1 MRSIQEIL
9 AAFSKKVREIN
20 MLKRTPILALF
31 IACVIAAAVV
41 YFIEI
46 PARSFTYRQLILL
59 YILSYCV
66 ALGIA
71 LYFDPIAAETKK
83 KYLKINFYEEK

>member
-1 MRSIQEIL
+1 
-9 AAFSKKVREIN
+9 
-20 MLKRTPILALF
+20 MLKRTPLIAIF
-31 IACVIAAAVV
+31 IACIIAAVVV

-46 PARSFTYRQLILL
+46 PGRAFTYRELFVL

-71 LYFDPIAAETKK
+71 LYFDPKAAETKK